1 MTTDNK
7 TQSKP
12 EKRKCKK
19 CGSTLRAIG
28 KDRANGKPG
37 RKGVFS
43 DWPVMR
49 KHSLLKSARPIVSSA
64 LSLSSNSSFSGRC
77 RHRCRCRLGVGQRW
91 RVINAAG
98 AAG

>member
-37 RKGVFS
+37 RKGAFS
-43 DWPVMR
+43 DWSSRQYHKQCYKEVM
-49 KHSLLKSARPIVSSA
+49 
-64 LSLSSNSSFSGRC
+64 LSKQLRAM
-77 RHRCRCRLGVGQRW
+77 HLHQRS
-91 RVINAAG
+91 
-98 AAG
+98 

>member
-37 RKGVFS
+37 RKGAFS
-43 DWPVMR
+43 DWSSRQYHKQCYKEVMLF
-49 KHSLLKSARPIVSSA
+49 KQLGAM
-64 LSLSSNSSFSGRC
+64 
-77 RHRCRCRLGVGQRW
+77 RLHQRS
-91 RVINAAG
+91 
-98 AAG
+98 

>member
-28 KDRANGKPG
+28 KDRANGMHVDHF
-37 RKGVFS
+37 RLMHVDS
-43 DWPVMR
+43 RQADAHMR
-49 KHSLLKSARPIVSSA
+49 DPELMHLT
-64 LSLSSNSSFSGRC
+64 
-77 RHRCRCRLGVGQRW
+77 
-91 RVINAAG
+91 
-98 AAG
+98 

>member
-1 MTTDNK
+1 MTNDNK

-37 RKGVFS
+37 RNS
-43 DWPVMR
+43 
-49 KHSLLKSARPIVSSA
+49 IQSS
-64 LSLSSNSSFSGRC
+64 
-77 RHRCRCRLGVGQRW
+77 VG
-91 RVINAAG
+91 
-98 AAG
+98 

>member
-1 MTTDNK
+1 MTNDNK

-37 RKGVFS
+37 RKGAFS
-43 DWPVMR
+43 DWWWALNRMY
-49 KHSLLKSARPIVSSA
+49 ATSS
-64 LSLSSNSSFSGRC
+64 
-77 RHRCRCRLGVGQRW
+77 
-91 RVINAAG
+91 
-98 AAG
+98 

>member
-37 RKGVFS
+37 RKGAFS
-43 DWPVMR
+43 DWSSRQYHKQCYKEVM
-49 KHSLLKSARPIVSSA
+49 LLKQLRAMH
-64 LSLSSNSSFSGRC
+64 L
-77 RHRCRCRLGVGQRW
+77 HQRS
-91 RVINAAG
+91 
-98 AAG
+98 

>member
-37 RKGVFS
+37 RKGAFS
-43 DWPVMR
+43 DWSSRQYHKQCYKEVMLF
-49 KHSLLKSARPIVSSA
+49 KQLSAMHLHQCS
-64 LSLSSNSSFSGRC
+64 
-77 RHRCRCRLGVGQRW
+77 
-91 RVINAAG
+91 
-98 AAG
+98 

>member
-37 RKGVFS
+37 RKGAFS
-43 DWPVMR
+43 DWSSRQYHKQCYKEVMLSKQLR
-49 KHSLLKSARPIVSSA
+49 AMHLHQHS
-64 LSLSSNSSFSGRC
+64 
-77 RHRCRCRLGVGQRW
+77 
-91 RVINAAG
+91 
-98 AAG
+98 

>member
-12 EKRKCKK
+12 EKRKCKL

-37 RKGVFS
+37 RKGASARVN
-43 DWPVMR
+43 
-49 KHSLLKSARPIVSSA
+49 SLLKTIDLKLRAS
-64 LSLSSNSSFSGRC
+64 C
-77 RHRCRCRLGVGQRW
+77 Q
-91 RVINAAG
+91 
-98 AAG
+98 

>member
-12 EKRKCKK
+12 EKRKCKL

-37 RKGVFS
+37 RKGAFS
-43 DWPVMR
+43 DWSSRQYHKQCYKEVM
-49 KHSLLKSARPIVSSA
+49 
-64 LSLSSNSSFSGRC
+64 LSKQLRAM
-77 RHRCRCRLGVGQRW
+77 HLHQRS
-91 RVINAAG
+91 
-98 AAG
+98 

>member
-1 MTTDNK
+1 MTNDNK

-43 DWPVMR
+43 DW
-49 KHSLLKSARPIVSSA
+49 SSRQYHKQCLYIDHVQRVGA
-64 LSLSSNSSFSGRC
+64 ELRL
-77 RHRCRCRLGVGQRW
+77 RHV
-91 RVINAAG
+91 
-98 AAG
+98 

>member
-28 KDRANGKPG
+28 KDRVNGKPG
-37 RKGVFS
+37 RKGAFS
-43 DWPVMR
+43 DWSSRQYHKQCYKKVM
-49 KHSLLKSARPIVSSA
+49 LLKQLSAM
-64 LSLSSNSSFSGRC
+64 
-77 RHRCRCRLGVGQRW
+77 RLHQRS
-91 RVINAAG
+91 
-98 AAG
+98 